1 MTLTTWHS
9 VQRNLLLFVFAL
21 VVVGLP
27 VERVRAEG
35 QPPWPD
41 TIAARL
47 EALALIESLNAELLS
62 SHSATL
68 TIEKWCADHK
78 LAATP
83 KIVARLDRGVDKPA
97 TQEQRQRLQVGDA
110 ELVKFRHVELACG
123 TQVLSIAD
131 NWYVPGRL
139 TAEMN
144 SALET
149 TDTPFG
155 KAVLALAPTRETFA
169 ANVLWSPLPIGW
181 EMGAKGA
188 VPQNSGGVLEIPR
201 ALFEHRALLFDK
213 NKVPFSEVDEI
224 YQHALLA
231 FPPLELGPK

>member
-1 MTLTTWHS
+1 MALAAWHL
-9 VQRNLLLFVFAL
+9 VQRNFLPLAFAL
-21 VVVGLP
+21 AIVGAS
-27 VERVRAEG
+27 VGRAGAEG

-47 EALALIESLNAELLS
+47 EALALIETLNAELLS

-83 KIVARLDRGVDKPA
+83 KIVARLDRAVDKPPTA
-97 TQEQRQRLQVGDA
+97 EQRQRLQVGDA
-110 ELVKFRHVELACG
+110 EPVKFRHVELACG

-139 TAEMN
+139 KAEMN

-155 KAVLALAPTRETFA
+155 KAVLALTPTRETFA
-169 ANVLWSPLPIGW
+169 ANVLWTPLPAGW
-181 EMGAKGA
+181 EMGTITAM
-188 VPQNSGGVLEIPR
+188 PQNPGGVLEIPR

-231 FPPLELGPK
+231 FPPPELEPK